1 MLTEGYTYNGNAEL
15 TQRTLTGAV
24 NHTYSYGYKDNA
36 ARSLEHIGFGT
47 YKFCPQTDV
56 NGRNTGREIY
66 NGTEQ
71 IAGEYIRYRKVG
83 DHATNMPSAVWFGL
97 KRESK
102 EGLKYRYDASGN
114 ISEITQNGHIAAKY
128 AYDALGRLIREDNK
142 SMNKTVL
149 FTYDENG
156 NITERCEYAY
166 TSKTGEEL
174 AELSGTHY
182 GYVYDGDKLISYNG
196 ENCAYNASG
205 NPTTYRGKA
214 IEWQY
219 GNRLTKYGTTTFA
232 YDGAGRRVSKGNIAF
247 TYDSDGR
254 LIKQSDGLEFIYD
267 HSGIAGVKYNGN
279 IYFYR
284 KDAQGNIMALLD
296 NNGAV
301 VVEYKYD
308 AWGNHEAEVADEE
321 YSVLAEKNPFRYRGY
336 YYDTETDL
344 YYLQTRYYDPE
355 VGRFISQDDVSYLA
369 PDSIN
374 GLNLYAYCSN
384 NPVMATD
391 PTGTTEW
398 WEVLLIGLGAI
409 GGAIIGGLGG
419 MAVGAIGGML
429 IGFCFGGIPG
439 AIAGLIIGGFIG
451 GVIGLIGGAIV
462 GGMLGATTVS
472 DINLILS
479 GEVTYKTN
487 GIDNVQIVNSYK
499 IQTPWVQWGYSF
511 YLNHINPDTKDII
524 KGSTTGMQYEWV
536 LHNLAYFLG
545 VNRSSSA
552 SVDLG
557 PSIFSDGK
565 DHPLIDENGEVSMAG
580 VMSLLMR
587 IIYLMFSHPIYTVW
601 DLIANGGF

>member
-83 DHATNMPSAVWFGL
+83 DHATNMPSAVWFGM
-97 KRESK
+97 KREAK

-308 AWGNHEAEVADEE
+308 AWGNHEAEVASEE
-321 YSVLAEKNPFRYRGY
+321 YVALAEKNPFRYRSY
-336 YYDTETDL
+336 YYDEETDL

-355 VGRFISQDDVSYLA
+355 VGRFLSQDDVSYLA
-369 PDSIN
+369 PDNIN

-384 NPVMATD
+384 NPVMNVD
-391 PTGTTEW
+391 PTGRFVITISM
-398 WEVLLIGLGAI
+398 LIGALVVGAITGAVIGGIAGGVTAAINGQDIFIGIAFGALGGMIMGAGSAIGGVFLAPALAGASITLAAGTAISTAAAVAIGTSISFVTGAI
-409 GGAIIGGLGG
+409 GGAIMDIGNQYFNTGTIDWGSVGISALEYGLINVLC
-419 MAVGAIGGML
+419 AFTGAIIDGLNIAFVGEMVK
-429 IGFCFGGIPG
+429 GIK
-439 AIAGLIIGGFIG
+439 AIRNVVAVTSATGIIG
-451 GVIGLIGGAIV
+451 
-462 GGMLGATTVS
+462 S
-472 DINLILS
+472 
-479 GEVTYKTN
+479 
-487 GIDNVQIVNSYK
+487 
-499 IQTPWVQWGYSF
+499 
-511 YLNHINPDTKDII
+511 
-524 KGSTTGMQYEWV
+524 
-536 LHNLAYFLG
+536 
-545 VNRSSSA
+545 
-552 SVDLG
+552 
-557 PSIFSDGK
+557 
-565 DHPLIDENGEVSMAG
+565 LIDVLRNMWNNRLVK
-580 VMSLLMR
+580 
-587 IIYLMFSHPIYTVW
+587 
-601 DLIANGGF
+601 

>member
-83 DHATNMPSAVWFGL
+83 DHATNMPSAVWFGM
-97 KRESK
+97 KREAK

-336 YYDTETDL
+336 YYDTETNL

-391 PTGTTEW
+391 PTGTDWSGFFTLLERIFTGISELCRYIVKYPEKFRGSW
-398 WEVLLIGLGAI
+398 KRARKINHKLSKRAFNRSWETALKETKALGKTLGKVATVLSFLSLAADIGNVWINNYESGKSTWVSDSVVDTVYIGGRFAI
-409 GGAIIGGLGG
+409 GWGITALCTALIPIPIFGT
-419 MAVGAIGGML
+419 AIGVLVSLAVDHL
-429 IGFCFGGIPG
+429 IQFVVSETG
-439 AIAGLIIGGFIG
+439 ALGSIKSWA
-451 GVIGLIGGAIV
+451 ADV
-462 GGMLGATTVS
+462 GS
-472 DINLILS
+472 DIAEGWN
-479 GEVTYKTN
+479 YF
-487 GIDNVQIVNSYK
+487 
-499 IQTPWVQWGYSF
+499 WSF
-511 YLNHINPDTKDII
+511 AWI
-524 KGSTTGMQYEWV
+524 
-536 LHNLAYFLG
+536 
-545 VNRSSSA
+545 
-552 SVDLG
+552 
-557 PSIFSDGK
+557 
-565 DHPLIDENGEVSMAG
+565 
-580 VMSLLMR
+580 
-587 IIYLMFSHPIYTVW
+587 
-601 DLIANGGF
+601 

>member
-336 YYDTETDL
+336 YYDTETNL

-391 PTGTTEW
+391 PTGRFIIAFLIGLFVASVVIGAVAGGVTAA
-398 WEVLLIGLGAI
+398 VQGQDVFQGILGGLAIGALIGLGLVI
-409 GGAIIGGLGG
+409 GIGLMAVGVTIGATIVGVASLLVGAAIIGGTAG
-419 MAVGAIGGML
+419 VGVSNIISIIDSNLVAAKYDDLEMRDDL
-429 IGFCFGGIPG
+429 LAGITKDKNGTFYNIDIAYIKDDESRMRYVNYLFATDENIAKNWTKAQLLRELRYHANG
-439 AIAGLIIGGFIG
+439 AQSNFPNFIK
-451 GVIGLIGGAIV
+451 
-462 GGMLGATTVS
+462 
-472 DINLILS
+472 
-479 GEVTYKTN
+479 YRFTN
-487 GIDNVQIVNSYK
+487 G
-499 IQTPWVQWGYSF
+499 
-511 YLNHINPDTKDII
+511 
-524 KGSTTGMQYEWV
+524 
-536 LHNLAYFLG
+536 
-545 VNRSSSA
+545 
-552 SVDLG
+552 
-557 PSIFSDGK
+557 
-565 DHPLIDENGEVSMAG
+565 AG
-580 VMSLLMR
+580 VE
-587 IIYLMFSHPIYTVW
+587 IKQTWETYLYRFFGNA
-601 DLIANGGF
+601 LFG